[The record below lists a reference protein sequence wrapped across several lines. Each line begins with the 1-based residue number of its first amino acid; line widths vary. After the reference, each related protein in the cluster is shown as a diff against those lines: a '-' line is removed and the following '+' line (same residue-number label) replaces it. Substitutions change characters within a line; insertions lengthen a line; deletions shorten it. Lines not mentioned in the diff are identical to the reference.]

1 MPSSLL
7 GRISLDLLLPEDRLD
22 YLIQSAPY
30 RYKVY
35 SIPKRSGTGGRIIAQ
50 PAKEIKRIQYWV
62 IEHIF
67 ESFSIHPAA
76 TAYID
81 GKNIRLNAYPHA
93 GSPYFLKLDFKNFFP
108 SIKGRHFLQYAHEN
122 DGFGF
127 EESDLERLVRILFWC
142 PKSQKQL
149 PKSQQQLQLSIGA
162 PSSPFLSNAMMY
174 QFDNEI
180 ANFCAQFDVT
190 YTRYADDMTFSMHD
204 KTMRGTTLSK
214 VFEILHKL
222 PFPRLQINDT
232 KTIFG
237 SKAHRRMITGLILS
251 NEGTVSLGHNR
262 KRLLRAEIHHFITGK
277 LSNPERIKLR
287 GMLAFAR
294 DVEPEFVERM
304 ENRYGVKHI
313 KSI

>member
-1 MPSSLL
+1 MSPSLL
-7 GRISLDLLLPEDRLD
+7 NKISLDLLLPKDRLD
-22 YLIQSAPY
+22 YLIRSAPY

-35 SIPKRSGTGGRIIAQ
+35 PIPKRSGTGIRIIAQ
-50 PAKEIKRIQYWV
+50 PAKEIKRFQYWV
-62 IEHIF
+62 IAHVF
-67 ESFSIHPAA
+67 QLLSVHPAA
-76 TAYID
+76 TAYTA
-81 GKNIRLNAYPHA
+81 GKNIRLNADPHA
-93 GSPYFLKLDFKNFFP
+93 GSPYLLKLDFKDFFP
-108 SIKGRHFLQYAHEN
+108 SIKGQHFLQYAYEN

-162 PSSPFLSNAMMY
+162 PSSPFLSNAIMY
-174 QFDNEI
+174 RFDNEI
-180 ANFCAQFDVT
+180 TNFCARFDIA

-204 KTMRGTTLSK
+204 KTMRGSTLSK
-214 VFEILHKL
+214 VLEVLNEL

-237 SKAHRRMITGLILS
+237 SKAHRRMVTGLILS
-251 NEGTVSLGHNR
+251 NEGNVSLGHDR
-262 KRLLRAEIHHFITGK
+262 KRLLRAQIHHFVTGK
-277 LSNPERIKLR
+277 LSDSKRIKLR

-304 ENRYGVKHI
+304 ENRYGTEPI
-313 KSI
+313 RSI

>member
-1 MPSSLL
+1 MSPSLL
-7 GRISLDLLLPEDRLD
+7 NKISLDLLLPKDRLD
-22 YLIQSAPY
+22 YLIRSAPY

-35 SIPKRSGTGGRIIAQ
+35 PIPKRSGTGMRIIAQ
-50 PAKEIKRIQYWV
+50 PAKEIKRFQYWV
-62 IEHIF
+62 IAHVF
-67 ESFSIHPAA
+67 QLLSVHPAA
-76 TAYID
+76 TAYTA
-81 GKNIRLNAYPHA
+81 GKNIRLNADPHA
-93 GSPYFLKLDFKNFFP
+93 GSPYLLKLDFKDFFP
-108 SIKGRHFLQYAHEN
+108 SIKGQHFLQYAYEN

-162 PSSPFLSNAMMY
+162 PSSPFLSNAIMY
-174 QFDNEI
+174 RFDNEI
-180 ANFCAQFDVT
+180 TNFCARFDIA

-204 KTMRGTTLSK
+204 KTMRGSTLSK
-214 VFEILHKL
+214 VLEVLNEL

-237 SKAHRRMITGLILS
+237 SKAHRRMVTGLILS
-251 NEGTVSLGHNR
+251 NEGNVSLGHDR
-262 KRLLRAEIHHFITGK
+262 KRLLRAQIHHFVTGK
-277 LSNPERIKLR
+277 LSDSKRIKLR

-304 ENRYGVKHI
+304 ENRYGTEPI
-313 KSI
+313 RSI